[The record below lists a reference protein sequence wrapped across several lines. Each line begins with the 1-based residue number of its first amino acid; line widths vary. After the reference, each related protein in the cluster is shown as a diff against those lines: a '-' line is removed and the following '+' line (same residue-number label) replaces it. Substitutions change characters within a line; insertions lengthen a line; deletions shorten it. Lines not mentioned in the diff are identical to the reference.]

1 MKDQDRMNPL
11 RRVDDATAKQI
22 SEQYPADWDMDAVFR
37 ESMRKYRQMQS
48 GDAEP
53 FTAKPERSIHMH
65 INRWVTAACLLL
77 TAGIAGA
84 VGYMQLSAAKPDV
97 LSPESADTAVT
108 VVTEQTLP
116 ASEPVTT
123 AAYTLSLSAAG
134 TTAPASA
141 EPSAQTV
148 TVTAAAPS
156 PSGTTAAGE
165 TSAKPAQTDAAQQP
179 AADTVT
185 VAPKQTTAQ
194 PRRQTTAAP
203 KQTTAVRATELPAT
217 ETQSIDE
224 TRPPHENAED
234 PAPVMPA
241 EPTGEDS
248 PDESERESAGTAP
261 KGDAAADDAPESE
274 RTKGEL
280 RIIFDDSRSTTQF
293 FTEYLFEDTTPYPM
307 PEFSVALDG
316 YTAVS
321 ESENGYKYMNKITAP
336 DGSEYYPYFS
346 SGVSTWQIHSRA
358 SFPRYE
364 ETAVSGSRAYMLY
377 GPKAT
382 ELIWFDGRYVVSMH
396 TNSGTAEELLKIA
409 EALITH

>member
-48 GDAEP
+48 GDPVP
-53 FTAKPERSIHMH
+53 FTAKPERRIHMH

-108 VVTEQTLP
+108 AVTEQTLP

-123 AAYTLSLSAAG
+123 DAYTLSLSAAG

-156 PSGTTAAGE
+156 PSGTTAARE

-185 VAPKQTTAQ
+185 GAPKQTTAQ
-194 PRRQTTAAP
+194 PQRQTTAAP

-224 TRPPHENAED
+224 TRPPHENAAD
-234 PAPVMPA
+234 PVPVMPA
-241 EPTGEDS
+241 EPTGV
-248 PDESERESAGTAP
+248 DEP
-261 KGDAAADDAPESE
+261 QQGDAVSAPEAGEQENASSESE

-321 ESENGYKYMNKITAP
+321 ESKNGYKFLNRITAP

-396 TNSGTAEELLKIA
+396 TNSGTAEELMKIA

>member
-53 FTAKPERSIHMH
+53 FTAKPERRIHMH

-108 VVTEQTLP
+108 AVTEQTLP

-123 AAYTLSLSAAG
+123 AAYTLSLSAVG

-156 PSGTTAAGE
+156 PSGTTAARE
-165 TSAKPAQTDAAQQP
+165 TSAKPAHTDAAQQP

-185 VAPKQTTAQ
+185 GAPKQTTAKPQ
-194 PRRQTTAAP
+194 RQTTAAP

-224 TRPPHENAED
+224 TRPPHENAAD
-234 PAPVMPA
+234 PVPVMPA
-241 EPTGEDS
+241 EPTGV
-248 PDESERESAGTAP
+248 DEP
-261 KGDAAADDAPESE
+261 QQGDAVSAPEAGEQENASSGSE

-321 ESENGYKYMNKITAP
+321 ESENGYKFLNKITAP

-364 ETAVSGSRAYMLY
+364 ETAVRGSRAYMLY

-382 ELIWFDGRYVVSMH
+382 ELIWFDGRYVVQMH